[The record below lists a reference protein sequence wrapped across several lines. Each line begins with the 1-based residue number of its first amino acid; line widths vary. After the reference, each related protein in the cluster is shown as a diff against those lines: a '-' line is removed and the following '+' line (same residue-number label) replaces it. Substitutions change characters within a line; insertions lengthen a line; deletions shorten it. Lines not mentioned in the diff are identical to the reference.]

1 MKALSTSLSGVLLT
15 TFSLAFLSGCGE
27 APEEE
32 TFERSKPVKSIVI
45 GGPDGSNLRQF
56 PGRIDSVN
64 KAELSFRVPGKVEQ
78 LLISEGESVVKG
90 QTLAQ
95 LDRTDYLIT
104 MKDRSA
110 SYEQAKKDFERGEE
124 LVVKGSI
131 SRRDYDTLKAK
142 YKSADAALEQAQ
154 QNLNYTTLKAP
165 FTGSIAKRHI
175 EQFEEIAVKQSVL
188 SIIDQDSLLVKFDIP
203 ESLIL
208 QLPQGTEE
216 DQVKGRVSVWA
227 SFDSSSDRH
236 FELVFKEVSK
246 RADAKTQTFEITYSL
261 PQQKEITILPG
272 MTANVTI
279 DFSEVLSDRP
289 VHFLP
294 LSAISGSNDL
304 EPRVWRID
312 EQTMTV
318 KEQKIAIG
326 RMLGSKV
333 EVTNGVQSGMRIVTA
348 GAAFL
353 SEDMKVSL
361 IKPMEQAEPR
371 NDTPTNIDQQ

>member
-1 MKALSTSLSGVLLT
+1 MKALSTSLSGVLLA

-45 GGPDGSNLRQF
+45 GGPDGTNLRQF
-56 PGRIDSVN
+56 PGRIDSAN
-64 KAELSFRVPGKVEQ
+64 KAELSFRVPGKVEK
-78 LLISEGESVVKG
+78 LLVSEGEFVVKG

-95 LDRTDYLIT
+95 LNRTDYLIT

-203 ESLIL
+203 ENLIL

-216 DQVKGRVSVWA
+216 DHVKGDVTVWA

-236 FELVFKEVSK
+236 FELAFKEVSK

-261 PQQKEITILPG
+261 PPQKEITILPG

-279 DFSEVLSDRP
+279 DLSEVLSGRP

-333 EVTNGVQSGMRIVTA
+333 EVTNGVQKGMRIVTA

-371 NDTPTNIDQQ
+371 NDSSTNIDQQ

>member
-1 MKALSTSLSGVLLT
+1 M
-15 TFSLAFLSGCGE
+15 
-27 APEEE
+27 
-32 TFERSKPVKSIVI
+32 VI
-45 GGPDGSNLRQF
+45 GGPDGSNLRHF
-56 PGRIDSVN
+56 PGRIDSAN
-64 KAELSFRVPGKVEQ
+64 KAELSFRVPGKVEK
-78 LLISEGESVVKG
+78 LLVNEGEFVTKG

-95 LDRTDYLIT
+95 LDRTDYRIT
-104 MKDRSA
+104 MKDRA
-110 SYEQAKKDFERGEE
+110 ANYEQAKKDFERGEE

-165 FTGSIAKRHI
+165 FAGSIARRHI
-175 EQFEEIAVKQSVL
+175 EQFEEIATKQSVL

-216 DQVKGRVSVWA
+216 DQVTGHVSVWA
-227 SFDSSSDRH
+227 RFDSSSDSQ
-236 FELVFKEVSK
+236 FELIFKEVSK

-261 PQQKEITILPG
+261 PQQKEITVLPG

-279 DFSEVLSDRP
+279 DFSEVLNDKP

-294 LSAISGSNDL
+294 LSAISGSNEL

-371 NDTPTNIDQQ
+371 NDTPSNIDQQ